1 MRRVR
6 GMRPC
11 AAISAVVVALA
22 AAKQRSVGVCWTLNE
37 VPPLPK
43 EQSCRHGHVPDALA
57 PFAALR
63 ASAITLKAFHP
74 TIKTCLFTDAPETAV
89 RDHMAAL
96 QRCGFPKDPGAMDLF
111 DEIIAQEPFESL
123 HTKLAGFE
131 KQVRGHP
138 VIRFDDVWVKFR
150 SRLMRMR
157 NLRRVPF
164 DVTLA
169 VDDDTVFCPTDD
181 LEINL
186 RALATRDVRFV
197 PEALAKGKSY
207 SNALQEAGRLRDC
220 GDDCWDAGEC
230 PGLEPH
236 RHTYLQ
242 GGAALLRRGPGLD
255 AFVDA
260 WFDSYVAYYEKELHK
275 NSTWR
280 HDNQLGADQPPLRDA
295 ARDRCLRPSN
305 ATWSWSIGALPAN
318 YNVRFLAPPT
328 EDPYDLVL
336 KRGSANV
343 SDSLYGA
350 LDGPAVMLHSHFY
363 WQWMR
368 KATRGLVAQTRQAC
382 GVLNQNS
389 RLRIFANGRVEVL

>member
-11 AAISAVVVALA
+11 AAISAVVALA

-57 PFAALR
+57 PWAALR

-96 QRCGFPKDPGAMDLF
+96 QRCGFPKDPGALDLF

-123 HTKLAGFE
+123 HALTSFE

-157 NLRRVPF
+157 NLARVPF

-181 LEINL
+181 LEARL

-236 RHTYLQ
+236 RHTSLQ

-280 HDNQLGADQPPLRDA
+280 HDNQLGADQPPLRDV

-305 ATWSWSIGALPAN
+305 ATWSIGALPAN
-318 YNVRFLAPPT
+318 YNVRFLHPPET
-328 EDPYDLVL
+328 EPLDLVL

-350 LDGPAVMLHSHFY
+350 LDGPAVVLHSHFY

-368 KATRGLVAQTRQAC
+368 KATRGLISQTRQAC
-382 GVLNQNS
+382 DALNHDTN
-389 RLRIFANGRVEVL
+389 LRVFANGRVEVL

>member
-1 MRRVR
+1 MAASNVR
-6 GMRPC
+6 HL
-11 AAISAVVVALA
+11 ISAVAALA

-74 TIKTCLFTDAPETAV
+74 TIKTCLFTDAPEAAV

-111 DEIIAQEPFESL
+111 DEVIAQEPFESL

-157 NLRRVPF
+157 NLARVPF

-220 GDDCWDAGEC
+220 SDCWDAGEC
-230 PGLEPH
+230 PGLAADKNIL
-236 RHTYLQ
+236 LQ

-280 HDNQLGADQPPLRDA
+280 HDNQLGADQPPLRDV
-295 ARDRCLRPSN
+295 ARERCLRPSN
-305 ATWSWSIGALPAN
+305 ATWSIGALPAN
-318 YNVRFLAPPT
+318 YNVRFLQPPT
-328 EDPYDLVL
+328 EDPLDLVL

-343 SDSLYGA
+343 SDSLFGA
-350 LDGPAVMLHSHFY
+350 LDGPAVVLHSHFY

-368 KATRGLVAQTRQAC
+368 KSSKGLVAQARQAC
-382 GVLNQNS
+382 GALNHDTN
-389 RLRIFANGRVEVL
+389 LRIFANGRVEIL